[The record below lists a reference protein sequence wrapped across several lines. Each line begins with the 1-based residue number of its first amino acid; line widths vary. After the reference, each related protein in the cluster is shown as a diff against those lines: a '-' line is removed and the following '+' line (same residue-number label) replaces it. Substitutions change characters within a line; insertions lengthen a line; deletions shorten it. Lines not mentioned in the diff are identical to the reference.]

1 MSVKIIDVDPD
12 VLQKTSQAA
21 LHAAKQSWAHLNA
34 ELVFE
39 TVGEVDSVMATLVD
53 DEPYS
58 FISGGSEGEMVAV
71 GQSFK
76 PGVAITREAV
86 FKHYSWVHGTYSID
100 AFDPL
105 LEIRGDWYT
114 YFESLTTLGDKASG
128 ETIKMVNLV
137 LLASGAGRGI
147 TGEISWTVDPE
158 ATRAAAKAAGT
169 SLEQQ
174 RWQRV
179 VQHDRYLQGLRDGD
193 VDGIVDLLGH
203 DAQSIIRDYVND
215 TGALINLDGRDAHQ
229 NFTGHCLRCM
239 TYVARTSCIDFHRIP
254 TCSQKLGSAPVRAME
269 PKQEVTSPSTPRNGS
284 RTEMTVLLYVWG
296 MEPIRPRF

>member
-1 MSVKIIDVDPD
+1 M
-12 VLQKTSQAA
+12 
-21 LHAAKQSWAHLNA
+21 
-34 ELVFE
+34 
-39 TVGEVDSVMATLVD
+39 
-53 DEPYS
+53 
-58 FISGGSEGEMVAV
+58 
-71 GQSFK
+71 
-76 PGVAITREAV
+76 
-86 FKHYSWVHGTYSID
+86 FKHYSWVHGTYLID

-229 NFTGHCLRCM
+229 EFYRALFEMYDIRSTDVLHRLSQDSYLFAETRISASPRHGAEAGSDIAFNTAEWFAHGDDGTLVRMGHG
-239 TYVARTSCIDFHRIP
+239 TDPA
-254 TCSQKLGSAPVRAME
+254 
-269 PKQEVTSPSTPRNGS
+269 
-284 RTEMTVLLYVWG
+284 
-296 MEPIRPRF
+296 